1 LTTSAFSLSSGITLG
16 VGLDE
21 AKKGSFPRRR
31 EREEEEE
38 EVQK

>member
-21 AKKGSFPRRR
+21 AKKVVFHAAG
-31 EREEEEE
+31 REEEEE